1 MIIFDKF
8 SGKPR
13 GFGFVTFS
21 DTASIDRVM
30 RDKYVH
36 YIRGK
41 WIDCKVATPC
51 TKKSDGEAEI
61 KIMNSPGTQPAQIP
75 IIVEQIDYSP
85 DLENPSYDYV

>member
-13 GFGFVTFS
+13 GFGFVTYT
-21 DTASIDRVM
+21 DASSVERLM
-30 RDKYVH
+30 RDKNAL

-51 TKKSDGEAEI
+51 SKKVEEDEAKGPEEMKISNGAHPEELPTKIG
-61 KIMNSPGTQPAQIP
+61 QYQ
-75 IIVEQIDYSP
+75 
-85 DLENPSYDYV
+85 